1 MGLFNFKGN
10 QMNSQIAA
18 FIEELKAN
26 QKLATFDE
34 ASMKQAVILRLLSF
48 LGWDIFNVEE
58 VYPDYS
64 LNSQSLDYALRI
76 RNANKVFIEV
86 KAPNEKLD
94 NHQKKL
100 LSLNFLQT
108 ADMAILTNG
117 VSWWFYLCAG
127 DGNPEQK
134 RFFAADLLKQN
145 ANAIVSRFID
155 FLGHQNVASG
165 EFLKAAQAYFHS
177 QKQRIAAD
185 AVPVAWNKI
194 ISEPNKIFV
203 ELLSETTEKLCGYK
217 ADSKL
222 VEKFLQKNLK
232 QCLIRDVVSAGD
244 LLAAKALA
252 RPSSEDRP
260 IELANEIVTPPKG
273 SASDVS
279 SPPKG
284 TASDVSPQPKGTASD
299 VSPQPKGNASDVPSK
314 QKGNASDVYR
324 DKQIKSFSFNG
335 QTYHVSTWVEMLA
348 TLCNHF
354 ASLHRKD
361 FEKVLWISPN
371 QKRLF
376 SRYSDQLRL
385 PEQIDQTD
393 IFVETKLTSEEIV
406 RAAKALLTEF
416 GHDKNDL
423 IITVE

>member
-10 QMNSQIAA
+10 QMNSQITA
-18 FIEELKAN
+18 FIEELKSN

-64 LNSQSLDYALRI
+64 FNSQSVDYALRI

-94 NHQKKL
+94 NHQKRL
-100 LSLNFLQT
+100 LTLNFLQN

-117 VSWWFYLCAG
+117 ATWWFYLCAG
-127 DGNPEQK
+127 EGNPEQK
-134 RFFAADLLKQN
+134 RFFTADLLKQKTD
-145 ANAIVSRFID
+145 AVVSRFID
-155 FLGHQNVASG
+155 FLGNQNIASG

-177 QKQRIAAD
+177 QKQRIAGD

-194 ISEPNKIFV
+194 VSEPNKIFV

-232 QCLIRDVVSAGD
+232 QWIMKDVVSAGD

-252 RPSSEDRP
+252 RPNSEERP

-273 SASDVS
+273 KTSDES
-279 SPPKG
+279 
-284 TASDVSPQPKGTASD
+284 T
-299 VSPQPKGNASDVPSK
+299 QPKGNASDVSSK

>member
-134 RFFAADLLKQN
+134 RFFTADLLKQN
-145 ANAIVSRFID
+145 ANAVVSRFID

-185 AVPVAWNKI
+185 AVPVAWNKF
-194 ISEPNKIFV
+194 ISEPNKILV

-232 QCLIRDVVSAGD
+232 QWLIKDVVNAGD
-244 LLAAKALA
+244 LLAAKSLA
-252 RPSSEDRP
+252 RPSSAERP
-260 IELANEIVTPPKG
+260 IELSNEIVTPPKG
-273 SASDVS
+273 NASDVS
-279 SPPKG
+279 
-284 TASDVSPQPKGTASD
+284 
-299 VSPQPKGNASDVPSK
+299 SK

-335 QTYHVSTWVEMLA
+335 RTYHVSTWVEMLT

-354 ASLHRKD
+354 ASLHRKE

-371 QKRLF
+371 QKRFF

>member
-10 QMNSQIAA
+10 QMNSQITA
-18 FIEELKAN
+18 FIEELKSN

-34 ASMKQAVILRLLSF
+34 ASMKQGVILRILSF

-64 LNSQSLDYALRI
+64 SNSQSVDYALRV
-76 RNANKVFIEV
+76 RNANKIFREV

-100 LSLNFLQT
+100 MSLNFVQN

-117 VSWWFYLCAG
+117 ATWWFYLCAG

-134 RFFAADLLKQN
+134 RFFTADLLKQKT
-145 ANAIVSRFID
+145 NAIVSRFVD
-155 FLGHQNVASG
+155 FLGNQNVASG
-165 EFLKAAQAYFHS
+165 EFLKAAQAYFQS

-232 QCLIRDVVSAGD
+232 QWIIKDVVSAGD

-252 RPSSEDRP
+252 RSSSEDRP
-260 IELANEIVTPPKG
+260 IELANEVVTPPKG
-273 SASDVS
+273 N
-279 SPPKG
+279 
-284 TASDVSPQPKGTASD
+284 ASD
-299 VSPQPKGNASDVPSK
+299 VSPQPKGNASDVSSK

-335 QTYHVSTWVEMLA
+335 RTHSVNTWVEMLA
-348 TLCNHF
+348 ALCNHF
-354 ASLHRKD
+354 ASLHPKD

-393 IFVETKLTSEEIV
+393 IFVESKLTSEEIV